1 MSKLMDYV
9 GAKEL
14 TLMLLRSMITLPS
27 SLSATL
33 KNTTPY
39 LP

>member
-9 GAKEL
+9 GAKGSNVNVIAL
-14 TLMLLRSMITLPS
+14 NDYSTVIP
-27 SLSATL
+27 LSDF

>member
-1 MSKLMDYV
+1 MGKLMDYV
-9 GAKEL
+9 GAKGSVVNVIALNDYATE
-14 TLMLLRSMITLPS
+14 IP
-27 SLSATL
+27 LSDF